1 MNKDNHVNIKPSRMY
16 AETKT
21 WNPFKGCGFGCS
33 YCVPSFQAQAK
44 RQKQNCSNC
53 YKFIPHKHPERLP
66 KIPNAPTVFVAG
78 NGDISFCDPAFV
90 RQIIAAIVKKNLKR
104 PNQVYYFQTK
114 RPEYLAQFIGE
125 FPPNVILVTT
135 LETNRDEGYGA
146 VSKAPYPSKRH
157 AQFKQL
163 DWPHKVVTVE
173 PAMDF
178 DLDVF
183 SEWLIS
189 LKPEYVWLGFNSRP
203 KSVSLPEPS
212 KEKML
217 ALAGRL
223 KKAGIEVRGKE
234 LWGLD
239 LEQAVQNEG
248 KLKSLYSEEIRAAI
262 RDARRSLGAYRKSL
276 ETLIGLV
283 EPLPTITYGRK
294 TLDLSVAVRNL
305 RANAFNAVGGIEF
318 ITESMGEYGPRGD
331 RQ

>member
-1 MNKDNHVNIKPSRMY
+1 MNKKHGIKPSRMY

-21 WNPFKGCGFGCS
+21 WNPFKGCRFSCS
-33 YCVPSFQAQAK
+33 YCVPSFQQQAK
-44 RQKQNCSNC
+44 RQMRNCSKC
-53 YKFIPHKHPERLP
+53 YGFIPHEHSERLP

-90 RQIIAAIVKKNLKR
+90 RRIIAAIVERNKKHPDTK
-104 PNQVYYFQTK
+104 YYFQTK
-114 RPEYLAQFIGE
+114 RPEYMAQFLGE
-125 FPPNVILVTT
+125 LPKNVILVTT
-135 LETNRDEGYGA
+135 LETNRGEGYGN
-146 VSKAPYPSKRH
+146 VSKAPKPSVRYG
-157 AQFKQL
+157 QFKSL
-163 DWPHKVVTVE
+163 DWPNKVVTVE

-223 KKAGIEVRGKE
+223 KEAGIEVRGKE

-262 RDARRSLGAYRKSL
+262 GDARRSLGAYRKSL

-294 TLDLSVAVRNL
+294 TLDLGVAARNL